1 MSIETVKSELAMAKS
16 NGWLTTIHMHNGQ
29 LVEYAEIMEFPN
41 TGQSPALVRIQTYKL
56 LSGQRFVPKK
66 KPHDLTMSHI
76 SYADLHQ
83 DKPAPQS
90 E

>member
-1 MSIETVKSELAMAKS
+1 MSIETVKSELAMAKL

-29 LVEYAEIMEFPN
+29 LIEYAEIMEFPD
-41 TGQSPALVRIQTYKL
+41 TGDSPASVRIRSYQI
-56 LSGQRFVPKK
+56 LSGPRLVPKK
-66 KPHDLTMSHI
+66 KPHDVTMSHI

-83 DKPAPQS
+83 DKPAPGP